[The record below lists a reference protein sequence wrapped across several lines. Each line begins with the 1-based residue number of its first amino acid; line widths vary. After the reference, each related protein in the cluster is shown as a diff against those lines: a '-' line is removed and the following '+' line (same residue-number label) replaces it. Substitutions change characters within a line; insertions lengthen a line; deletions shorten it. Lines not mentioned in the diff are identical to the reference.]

1 MVQAPGAAFT
11 SVLLPLVPVSTFLRE
26 RRPNRV
32 ARYLRAGLQYLDT
45 RKRAPERT
53 RVTTSISCQGYS
65 QAQIFKLSAV
75 FMSRRGERRN
85 SGARSMT
92 ECFRMHNDPIGVLN
106 NEGTDDENLSSLA
119 QDRVSPLNGA
129 SRL

>member
-1 MVQAPGAAFT
+1 
-11 SVLLPLVPVSTFLRE
+11 
-26 RRPNRV
+26 
-32 ARYLRAGLQYLDT
+32 
-45 RKRAPERT
+45 
-53 RVTTSISCQGYS
+53 
-65 QAQIFKLSAV
+65 
-75 FMSRRGERRN
+75 
-85 SGARSMT
+85 MT